1 MSVQTPVVAET
12 TPDTLTLRDAARIAG
27 YTYEPFRRIVA
38 DRREIPAIRVRG
50 QWRIA
55 RADLDAWMTA
65 ESVTPRTET
74 VTETVEEWAQRIAA
88 DAPPM
93 TTDQAQYVMSALR
106 TASPALAAAQGGAA
120 A

>member
-1 MSVQTPVVAET
+1 MSIQTPAVVAET
-12 TPDTLTLRDAARIAG
+12 TPDTLTLREAARIAG

-50 QWRIA
+50 QWRIT
-55 RADLDAWMTA
+55 RADLDAWMTPTPV
-65 ESVTPRTET
+65 VTH
-74 VTETVEEWAQRIAA
+74 TETVEEWAQRIAA

-93 TTDQAQYVMSALR
+93 TTDQAQCVMSALR